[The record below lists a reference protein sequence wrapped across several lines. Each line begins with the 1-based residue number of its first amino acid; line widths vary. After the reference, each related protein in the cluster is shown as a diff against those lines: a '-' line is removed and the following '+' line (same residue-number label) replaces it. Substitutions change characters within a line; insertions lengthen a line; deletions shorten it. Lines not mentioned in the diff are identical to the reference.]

1 MMRREGRAAGEG
13 PSDSLPRAPQ
23 AVALAQQQRLHDRIE
38 GVGRVPQRAVRV
50 LRSRDAPEH
59 AREDGGQRGALGAHG
74 LGVGLELA
82 QDGGQLRHVVV
93 GEADAEGAPVEEQ
106 TFEGLQHRRVLFR
119 AVVLDDEEVSGY

>member
-1 MMRREGRAAGEG
+1 MFCWSILIFCESRKGKTENATG
-13 PSDSLPRAPQ
+13 DQ
-23 AVALAQQQRLHDRIE
+23 ADPNPFDRTT
-38 GVGRVPQRAVRV
+38 
-50 LRSRDAPEH
+50 
-59 AREDGGQRGALGAHG
+59 QRGALGAHG

-106 TFEGLQHRRVLFR
+106 TFEGLQHRRVLLR